1 MHQFSDYH
9 LAEKANIITASVP
22 GVRSQELLKL
32 QREIEGSVV
41 SYPRSFP
48 IAIRRAKGA
57 IIEDVDGNQFLDF
70 FAGAGVLNLGHSNP
84 EILPYVES
92 QQQEL
97 IHALDF
103 PTENKMTAIQNILSE
118 LPEELRDRYKVSF
131 GGPTG
136 SDAVEAAIKL
146 AKIKTGRDG
155 IIAFAGGYHG
165 MSAGALAVTSDVNF
179 RKKIWSLMPN
189 VHFLPFNYCY
199 RCPFSQTPGSCDL
212 SCVAYLRD
220 VIENQHSGVN
230 KPAAI
235 LLEPIQGEGGNIPAS
250 KRYLQEVIQVARDH
264 DILVIFDEIQCGFY
278 RSGDFLAFM
287 ESGVDPDIITI
298 SKGIGGLGFPLS
310 GLIYKKEI
318 EAWGPGAH
326 IGTFRGNQV
335 SLAAANGA
343 FDFVRRH
350 NVEEHVREI
359 SSYLMASLQEL
370 ADICPFLG
378 DIRGRGLM
386 IGLEFVKD
394 QHSKKPYP
402 AFVKAFKS
410 NCFQGGLLFEV
421 GGHHGNV
428 ARLVPPLI
436 ITPTIIDA
444 AIEIMKKA
452 LKQTMR
458 NAQVASFELSDSLS
472 E

>member
-9 LAEKANIITASVP
+9 LAEKANIITSSVP
-22 GVRSQELLKL
+22 GARSQELLDI
-32 QREIEGSVV
+32 QREIEGNVV

-57 IIEDVDGNQFLDF
+57 IIEDVDGNQFIDF
-70 FAGAGVLNLGHSNP
+70 FAGAGVLNLGHCNP
-84 EILPYVES
+84 EILPYVER

-103 PTENKMTAIQNILSE
+103 PTENKMTAIKNILSE
-118 LPEELRDRYKVSF
+118 LPKELRDSYKVSF

-136 SDAVEAAIKL
+136 SDAIEAAIKL

-199 RCPFSQTPGSCDL
+199 RCPFSQTPGNCNL
-212 SCVAYLRD
+212 SCVDYLRD

-250 KRYLQEVIQVARDH
+250 KKYLQEVIKVARDH

-350 NVEEHVREI
+350 NVEKHVKEI
-359 SSYLMASLQEL
+359 STYLMEGLQGL
-370 ADICPFLG
+370 AEICPFLG

-394 QHSKKPYP
+394 KHSKKPYA
-402 AFVKAFKS
+402 AFVKDFKT
-410 NCFQGGLLFEV
+410 NCFQQGLLFEV

-428 ARLVPPLI
+428 ARIVPPLI
-436 ITPTIIDA
+436 ITPSIIDA
-444 AIEIMKKA
+444 AIEIMKKG

-458 NAQVASFELSDSLS
+458 NAQVAAFEFSDSFS
-472 E
+472 G